1 MTTPGG
7 HLRQERPTDFFV
19 SYSPADERWASWIA
33 WQLEAAGHRTMI
45 QAWDFVPG
53 TNFIDFM
60 DRGLSEAKA
69 VVAVLSR
76 NYLRSRYGRLEW
88 MAALRADPDDPA
100 RKLVT
105 VRIEDCPID
114 GLLSTIT
121 YVDLVGIDDP
131 DEARG
136 LLMRRIQEALA
147 GHARPLDGPGFPGGA
162 LPEGVLPGRLEGS
175 EGRQEPVGERPVRR
189 APVAAPAFPAAGGGH
204 EAREQLS
211 VLHISGPRFGRTLAE
226 PGEPTTATELQ
237 DRIWSDVTR
246 LADSGVPRPDL
257 LAGSVSR
264 RWSTRPSPASR
275 APCATRKRWR
285 CCSAATSTCS
295 SRGRSRSS
303 APSRCSATGASR
315 PSPRSGRGATRP
327 SCCAGTA
334 WSAGSPRTP
343 SGAARSASNGRGP
356 ASGERSRR
364 RAPR

>member
-1 MTTPGG
+1 
-7 HLRQERPTDFFV
+7 
-19 SYSPADERWASWIA
+19 
-33 WQLEAAGHRTMI
+33 MI

-147 GHARPLDGPGFPGGA
+147 YHARPLDGPGFPAAPFQRASCRVAWKGLRGGRSRSGSV
-162 LPEGVLPGRLEGS
+162 PSGGRPS
-175 EGRQEPVGERPVRR
+175 PRPRSPRR
-189 APVAAPAFPAAGGGH
+189 AAGTRRASSSASCTSPAPGSAG
-204 EAREQLS
+204 RS
-211 VLHISGPRFGRTLAE
+211 
-226 PGEPTTATELQ
+226 
-237 DRIWSDVTR
+237 
-246 LADSGVPRPDL
+246 
-257 LAGSVSR
+257 
-264 RWSTRPSPASR
+264 PSPASR
-275 APCATRKRWR
+275 PPPPN
-285 CCSAATSTCS
+285 
-295 SRGRSRSS
+295 SR
-303 APSRCSATGASR
+303 TAS
-315 PSPRSGRGATRP
+315 GAT
-327 SCCAGTA
+327 
-334 WSAGSPRTP
+334 
-343 SGAARSASNGRGP
+343 
-356 ASGERSRR
+356 
-364 RAPR
+364 